1 MRAPVAL
8 LSAVVALLPA
18 CPPSRATTATAPRA
32 TGGKSV
38 EGTPRPD
45 TSPAK
50 GVAPGE
56 QLPPPDTPR
65 SAGAGTTEPRSRPE
79 APRATAVTS
88 GERIPHHEA
97 PRATAVT
104 SGERIPHLEASRA
117 MRGGGAEP
125 PALPDSPRTAV
136 GHPVPPAVEVA
147 LTGTW
152 RSQVP
157 GVRGLAVAQVEPCLP
172 VPAAP
177 TRLGEVVTL
186 PREGPLSA
194 RFVLPQG
201 AVASV
206 CVYAV
211 NAAGVTVGAA
221 AVTPG
226 PTRFFGLEARRLGP
240 VDVIVTPLGR

>member
-1 MRAPVAL
+1 M
-8 LSAVVALLPA
+8 
-18 CPPSRATTATAPRA
+18 
-32 TGGKSV
+32 
-38 EGTPRPD
+38 
-45 TSPAK
+45 
-50 GVAPGE
+50 
-56 QLPPPDTPR
+56 
-65 SAGAGTTEPRSRPE
+65 
-79 APRATAVTS
+79 
-88 GERIPHHEA
+88 
-97 PRATAVT
+97 
-104 SGERIPHLEASRA
+104 
-117 MRGGGAEP
+117 
-125 PALPDSPRTAV
+125 
-136 GHPVPPAVEVA
+136 PPAVEVA